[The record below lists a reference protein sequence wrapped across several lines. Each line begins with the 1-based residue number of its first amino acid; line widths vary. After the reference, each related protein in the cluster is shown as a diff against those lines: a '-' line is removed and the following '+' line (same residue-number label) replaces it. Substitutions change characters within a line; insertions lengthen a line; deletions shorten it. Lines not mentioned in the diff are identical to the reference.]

1 MSVYAFQILYHYPQ
15 RALHAWSLPVSA
27 ASPYPFPLLIHYLLF
42 FFSSRH
48 TLDCS
53 RSFCIYFSLPRP
65 PSTLH
70 MTESSSSS
78 PPVLKW
84 SFRIFHFT
92 HCSLSQH
99 LLFSSKYVPHLIV
112 NLFVGLLILGCLPS
126 AVNYNRTSLC
136 QDPCLSGSLVSL

>member
-1 MSVYAFQILYHYPQ
+1 MLSKFCIIILREPCMHG
-15 RALHAWSLPVSA
+15 LSLSLQP
-27 ASPYPFPLLIHYLLF
+27 PLMPFPCSFNTFYCL
-42 FFSSRH
+42 FSSRH
-48 TLDCS
+48 TLYYS

-84 SFRIFHFT
+84 SFRILHFT

-99 LLFSSKYVPHLIV
+99 LLFSSEYVPHLIV

-136 QDPCLSGSLVSL
+136 QEPCLSGSLVSL